1 MTELSSDADLV
12 QILRLVRFRLHLFD
26 IGFLLLNE
34 AKIKLHLFLELR
46 VLFFQNLGAV
56 NMLHCL
62 RFRLLKL
69 ILGQLHLLLNVQ
81 LDVAFVEH
89 VNATLGLIGAVAE
102 AIQGL
107 EVSTLIRRPVEVA
120 RLVLVQGC
128 TWVLCQQSLP
138 GSGGCRVRGVGWQAL
153 AQIAEWLRVHLMEH
167 VASIV
172 AIILLLHV
180 DQALSLIVLLKA
192 HLLSELIQQGLAHL
206 LICRSLVMQL
216 NSLLLDLAHENLDL
230 LFLPIT
236 LLVLHK
242 RSFGLAAHRAERLAH
257 VTGEVVL
264 RGLVERVVELL
275 RSLMRVA

>member
-1 MTELSSDADLV
+1 MV
-12 QILRLVRFRLHLFD
+12 K
-26 IGFLLLNE
+26 LL
-34 AKIKLHLFLELR
+34 
-46 VLFFQNLGAV
+46 
-56 NMLHCL
+56 
-62 RFRLLKL
+62 
-69 ILGQLHLLLNVQ
+69 LGQLHLLLHVQ
-81 LDVAFVEH
+81 LNVAFVEH
-89 VNATLGLIGAVAE
+89 VNATLSLISAVAE

-107 EVSTLIRRPVEVA
+107 EVSALISRLVEVA
-120 RLVLVQGC
+120 RLVLVQSC
-128 TWVLCQQSLP
+128 TWILCQQPLL
-138 GSGGCRVRGVGWQAL
+138 GSGGCWVSGVGWQAL
-153 AQIAEWLRVHLMEH
+153 TKVAERLRVHLMENM
-167 VASIV
+167 ACIV
-172 AIILLLHV
+172 AIILLLDI
-180 DQALSLIVLLKA
+180 DQVLSLVVLLEA

-275 RSLMRVA
+275 RGLMGVAE

>member
-1 MTELSSDADLV
+1 
-12 QILRLVRFRLHLFD
+12 
-26 IGFLLLNE
+26 
-34 AKIKLHLFLELR
+34 
-46 VLFFQNLGAV
+46 
-56 NMLHCL
+56 MLHCL
-62 RFRLLKL
+62 LLCIVQL

-81 LDVAFVEH
+81 LYVAFVEH
-89 VNATLGLIGAVAE
+89 MNATLGLIGAVAE

-153 AQIAEWLRVHLMEH
+153 AQIAERLRVHLMEH

-257 VTGEVVL
+257 VAGEVVL
-264 RGLVERVVELL
+264 RGLVERVMEFL
-275 RSLMRVA
+275 